1 MVTLYCIGKIIRH
14 FFKRLFETY
23 AWYFSTLRYL
33 YQGRLHQVVVGDSE
47 GLRLP
52 RNAHR
57 MASSGTVTPPVNSAS

>member
-1 MVTLYCIGKIIRH
+1 MFHLG
-14 FFKRLFETY
+14 
-23 AWYFSTLRYL
+23 YFSALRYL